1 VEDLKKGAY
10 YCDKMDSLVV
20 GAGSPHAVLDGGQ
33 PRAHVL
39 GVVRFDDVLHVV
51 FGAQDES
58 VFPVGHLQGS
68 SLARLRDQETENAA
82 LRLRCLQTK
91 TQTNYLA
98 TNLFATGVPV

>member
-1 VEDLKKGAY
+1 MGAY
-10 YCDKMDSLVV
+10 YCDKMYSLVV

-58 VFPVGHLQGS
+58 VFPVGHLQS
-68 SLARLRDQETENAA
+68 PSLARLRDQETEDAA

-98 TNLFATGVPV
+98 TNSFATGVPV